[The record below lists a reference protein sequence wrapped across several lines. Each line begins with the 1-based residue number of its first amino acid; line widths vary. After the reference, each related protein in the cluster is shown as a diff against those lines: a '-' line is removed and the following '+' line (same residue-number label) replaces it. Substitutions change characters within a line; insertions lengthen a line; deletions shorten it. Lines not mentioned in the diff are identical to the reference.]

1 MIRIIRK
8 VKYRG
13 KCDACGIVF
22 SCEKEDFINVQISMN
37 EFRTFV
43 ECPDC
48 GEKVRVEEYTQ
59 QIKKG
64 GWNR

>member
-48 GEKVRVEEYTQ
+48 GEKVRVEEYME
-59 QIKKG
+59 QIQKRSVG
-64 GWNR
+64 R